1 MLRITI
7 LLVGKTKSS
16 ELQALLDDYAKRM
29 SRSLDLRVI
38 VCKTEEQLW
47 DKVDSSAYLIALEA
61 DGKHLTSPE
70 FAATLHRLGVQGQ
83 SHIQFIIGPAEGF
96 TGYKKQPQLRLSLS
110 AMTFSHQTIRL
121 HLFEQLYR
129 ACTVWE
135 GKPFAK

>member
-1 MLRITI
+1 MLRVSVIM
-7 LLVGKTKSS
+7 VGKTKSS

-29 SRSLDLRVI
+29 SRSIDLRLI

-47 DKVDSSAYLIALEA
+47 QKVESSAYVIALEA
-61 DGKHLTSPE
+61 DGKTLTSPE
-70 FAATLHRLGVQGQ
+70 FTDQLHRLGVQGQ
-83 SHIQFIIGPAEGF
+83 SHIQFLIGPPEGF
-96 TGYKKQPQLRLSLS
+96 TGYVKQPQLRLSLS
-110 AMTFSHQTIRL
+110 AMTYSHQTIRL